1 MEITTTKKIISA
13 PSINLLLYGEPKV
26 GKSTFATTA
35 KNVLIA
41 DAESGY
47 NYMGAKGIDVPVA
60 QIKTWDDMKE
70 FYKEASKPEYKTI
83 VIDPVGELLDKL
95 MIKAKTNRLYVQ
107 STDPSALSMKGWG
120 FVKDTM
126 RQMLKSFRD
135 MDKNIIFIAHVK
147 NIDDDGQT
155 KKTPKLDA
163 NLSNDLMA
171 MMDLIG
177 YMFTINDKSSPKRII
192 TFKSTGKFDAGDRSD
207 TLPEYYNPSDG
218 FDPIIEA
225 MQKNKQF
232 SFIKEVDTKNEKLK
246 DKFVEELEKVNTP
259 TSELTTKE
267 N

>member
-1 MEITTTKKIISA
+1 MEIKSTKKIIA
-13 PSINLLLYGEPKV
+13 TPIINMLLYGEPKV

-35 KNVLIA
+35 KDVLIA

-60 QIKTWDDMKE
+60 QIKTWDDMKD

-83 VIDPVGELLDKL
+83 VIDPVGELLEKL

-120 FVKDTM
+120 FVKDSM
-126 RQMLKSFRD
+126 KQMLKSFRD
-135 MDKNIIFIAHVK
+135 LDKNIIFIAHVK

-171 MMDLIG
+171 MMDAIG
-177 YMFTINDKSSPKRII
+177 YMFVIADKEKPKRVI

-207 TLPEYYNPSDG
+207 TLPEYLNPDDG
-218 FDPIIEA
+218 FDKVIEA
-225 MQKNKQF
+225 MTKDIQFAFKKNVEKINEDNKNK
-232 SFIKEVDTKNEKLK
+232 
-246 DKFVEELEKVNTP
+246 FVSNLV
-259 TSELTTKE
+259 
-267 N
+267 